1 MPMNRGLAGQVA
13 LVTGAGRGIGRAVA
27 LSLGAAGC
35 RVVVNYCLSGQA
47 AKEACREIEA
57 AGGRAMAVQAD
68 VAEEAQVEGLFAAAE
83 QGFGPVD
90 ILVNNAGIAHFG
102 LLTELSDAQWR
113 RLLGVNLEGAFLCC
127 REALGSMVARK
138 RGCIINVASMWGLV
152 GASCEAAYSASK
164 GGLIALTKALAKEVG
179 PSGIRVNCV
188 APGVIATEMNGN
200 LSGAELAQLAED
212 TPLGRIG
219 QPEEVAEAVLYLAG
233 AEFVTGAV
241 LNVNGGFVI

>member
-13 LVTGAGRGIGRAVA
+13 LVTGASRGIGRAVA

-35 RVVVNYCLSGQA
+35 RVVVNYCRSGQE
-47 AKEACREIEA
+47 AKEVCRGIEA

-68 VAEEAQVEGLFAAAE
+68 VAEEAQVKGLFAAAE

-138 RGCIINVASMWGLV
+138 RGSIINVASMWGLV
-152 GASCEAAYSASK
+152 GASCEVAYSASK

-219 QPEEVAEAVLYLAG
+219 QPEEVAEAVLYLAS
-233 AEFVTGAV
+233 AEFVTGVV

>member
-13 LVTGAGRGIGRAVA
+13 LVTGASRGIGRAVA

-35 RVVVNYCLSGQA
+35 RVVVNYRRSKTA
-47 AKEACREIEA
+47 AEEVCREIRA
-57 AGGRAMAVQAD
+57 AGGQALAVQAD
-68 VAEEAQVEGLFAAAE
+68 VAEKAQVEALFAAAE

-102 LLTELSDAQWR
+102 LLTELSEAQWQ
-113 RLLGVNLEGAFLCC
+113 RLLGVNLGGAFFCC
-127 REALGSMVARK
+127 QAALRSMVARK
-138 RGCIINVASMWGLV
+138 RGVIVNVSSMWGLV

-233 AEFVTGAV
+233 AEFVTGVV